1 MSFQLRIEPAGEAL
15 DVAPGQR
22 LLDACL
28 RAGIYLPYACNHGLC
43 GTCKVQVLEGEVEHN
58 EASDFAL
65 MDLERQEGKCLA
77 CVATLSSDCVIEA
90 EVEEEPDAR
99 HCPIR
104 DLTAEVVRIEDLTPT
119 VKGIWLA
126 LPAPGLAFQAGQYV
140 NLTLPGIEGARAFSL
155 ASSPAS
161 PTLLELQVRK
171 VDGGAAT
178 TYLHE
183 RLAVGARLALSGPLG
198 RFFVRESA
206 GLPMIFLAGG
216 SGISSPKAMIEDLL
230 ARACR
235 ESITLVYGAR
245 SVEELYYHAHFT
257 ALAEA
262 HPQFRYLPV
271 VNEAQAGW
279 QGQTGM
285 VHEAAARVFD
295 GRFSGH
301 KAYLCGPPVMVEACI
316 RTLMQGRLF
325 ERDIYTEKFLSAA
338 DGSGKARSPL
348 FRRL

>member
-1 MSFQLRIEPAGEAL
+1 MSYELRIEPAGEVL
-15 DVAPGQR
+15 EVAEGQR

-43 GTCKVQVLEGEVEHN
+43 GTCKVQVLEGEVAHN

-104 DLTAEVVRIEDLTPT
+104 DLRAEVVRIEDLTPT

-126 LPAPGLAFQAGQYV
+126 LPAPGLDFQAGQYL
-140 NLTLPGIEGARAFSL
+140 NLTLPGVEGARAFSI
-155 ASSPAS
+155 ASVPAS
-161 PTLLELQVRK
+161 PTLVELNVRK
-171 VDGGAAT
+171 VEGGAAT
-178 TYLHE
+178 TWLHE
-183 RLAVGARLALSGPLG
+183 QLQVGEHLLVSGPLG
-198 RFFVRESA
+198 RFFVRERA

-216 SGISSPKAMIEDLL
+216 SGISSPKAMIDDLL
-230 ARACR
+230 ARNCQQ
-235 ESITLVYGAR
+235 SITLIYGAR
-245 SVEELYYHAHFT
+245 SVAELYYHTHFA
-257 ALAEA
+257 ALAAA
-262 HPQFRYLPV
+262 HPQFRYVPV
-271 VNEAQAGW
+271 VNEANGDWAGL
-279 QGQTGM
+279 TGM
-285 VHEAAARVFD
+285 VHDAAARVFD

>member
-1 MSFQLRIEPAGEAL
+1 MSFQLTIEPTGEVVE
-15 DVAPGQR
+15 VAAGQR

-43 GTCKVQVLEGEVEHN
+43 GSCKVQVLDGEVEHN

-77 CVATLSSDCVIEA
+77 CVATLASDCVIEA
-90 EVEEEPDAR
+90 EVEEEPDAL
-99 HCPIR
+99 HLPIC
-104 DLTAEVVRIEDLTPT
+104 DLVADVVRIEALTPT

-126 LPAPGLAFQAGQYV
+126 LPAPGLAFQAGQYL
-140 NLTLPGIEGARAFSL
+140 NLTLPGIDGARAFSI
-155 ASSPAS
+155 ASAPSA
-161 PTLLELQVRK
+161 PTLLELHVRK
-171 VDGGAAT
+171 VPGGAAT

-183 RLAVGARLALSGPLG
+183 ELQPGERLAVSGPLG

-216 SGISSPKAMIEDLL
+216 SGISSPKSMIDDLL
-230 ARACR
+230 ARGVR
-235 ESITLVYGAR
+235 DDITLVYGAR
-245 SVEELYYHAHFT
+245 NPAELYYHAHFA
-257 ALAEA
+257 ALADA
-262 HPQFRYLPV
+262 HPQFRYVPV
-271 VNEAQAGW
+271 VNEADAEWPGLS
-279 QGQTGM
+279 GM
-285 VHEAAARVFD
+285 VHEAAGQVFG

-301 KAYLCGPPVMVEACI
+301 KAYLCGPPPMVEACI
-316 RTLMQGRLF
+316 STLMQGRLF